1 MRLLSFLAQAPLDN
15 LHPAEVLFFKIL
27 SLSVMILWAVYLIKE
42 IFSTH
47 KEDPRLSALIAGM
60 QQNSLQ
66 LAVLSTNIGYLTE
79 ANKLQQVREDKMWS
93 EISGIRKTLT
103 SMAEEHAHLEGM
115 SLQQA
120 AQKSTRPR

>member
-1 MRLLSFLAQAPLDN
+1 MRLLPLLAQAPLDN

-27 SLSVMILWAVYLIKE
+27 ALLVMLLWAVYLIKE

-47 KEDPRLSALIAGM
+47 KEDPRLSSLITGM

-66 LAVLSTNIGYLTE
+66 LAVLSTNIGYL
-79 ANKLQQVREDKMWS
+79 ADSNKQQQAREDKMWS

-115 SLQQA
+115 SIQQA
-120 AQKSTRPR
+120 AQKGTRPR